1 MKKNRMGLLLVILM
15 AGCNSLEEAGNIYI
29 PGMYEGTGR
38 GERGFITLMVM
49 VDSDRIIEIRILEND
64 EDPFIGLPA
73 MESLAETA
81 VEENSPDLDA
91 VSGATRSSLGFL
103 AALED
108 ALEQAR
114 SNQL

>member
-1 MKKNRMGLLLVILM
+1 MMKITFTGLLLVFLA
-15 AGCNSLEEAGNIYI
+15 AGCNSLEKTGGIYI

-38 GERGFITLMVM
+38 GERGDITLTVT
-49 VDSDRIIEIRILEND
+49 VDRERILEILILENG
-64 EDPFIGLPA
+64 EDPFIGGAA

-91 VSGATRSSLGFL
+91 VSGATRSSQGFL

-108 ALEQAR
+108 ALGQAR
-114 SNQL
+114 AE